1 MTERRLPITEGE
13 RRVSPG
19 FPSPRLHANDPRMTS
34 RIDARFQALRAAR
47 RAGLVAFVMAGDPDP
62 ATSLAIVKALP
73 AAGADVIELG
83 MPFTDPMADGP
94 AIQAA
99 GLRALRAGQSLRK
112 TLALAREF
120 RDAEAETPVVLMG
133 YYNPIYVYG
142 VERFLADAKA
152 AGVDGLIVVDLPP
165 EEDEELCLPTL
176 RAGLN
181 FVRLATPTTDDRRL
195 PAVLANTSGFVYYV
209 SITGVTG
216 AAAPEAAG
224 VGAAVARIK
233 RHTHLPVAVGF
244 GVRDAASAAEIAA
257 HADGVVVGTVLVE
270 AVRGSLVE
278 GRAGPE
284 TVRAVAEA
292 VERIAA
298 GVRSVTKP
306 LDRGQS
312 R

>member
-1 MTERRLPITEGE
+1 
-13 RRVSPG
+13 
-19 FPSPRLHANDPRMTS
+19 MTS

-47 RAGLVAFVMAGDPDP
+47 RAALVTFVMAGDPDP

-73 AAGADVIELG
+73 AAGADVIEIG

-99 GLRALRAGQSLRK
+99 GLRALRAGQTLRK

-120 RDAEAETPVVLMG
+120 RDADAETPVVLMG

-142 VERFLADAKA
+142 VERFLVDAKA
-152 AGVDGLIVVDLPP
+152 AGIDGLIVVDLPP
-165 EEDEELCLPTL
+165 EEDEELCVPTL

-181 FVRLATPTTDDRRL
+181 FVRLATPTTDDKRL

-278 GRAGPE
+278 GRAGPD